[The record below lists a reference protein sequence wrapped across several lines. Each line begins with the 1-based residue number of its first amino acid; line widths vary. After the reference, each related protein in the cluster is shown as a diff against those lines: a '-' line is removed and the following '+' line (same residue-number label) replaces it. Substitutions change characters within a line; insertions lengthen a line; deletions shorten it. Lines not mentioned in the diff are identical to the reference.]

1 MKRFVI
7 LLLVLPLWV
16 GCNWKADP
24 WAGNKEFTHTGCAGS
39 PATKGL
45 FGSDSASLLTLK
57 YEDGGLRVTR
67 TNAEMNCSIK
77 LNGMDCQVSVEG
89 NVIHY
94 WVTEADGPTANC
106 ICLVEKMSSV
116 VSGLQEGKEYIFDY
130 SCGVGR
136 SYPSFPFVFKKG
148 FNQIIDLD

>member
-1 MKRFVI
+1 MKRIVL
-7 LLLVLPLWV
+7 LLLVLPLWA
-16 GCNWKADP
+16 GCTSLDP
-24 WAGNKEFTHTGCAGS
+24 WGGDKEFTHTGCAGDAS
-39 PATKGL
+39 ATKGL
-45 FGSDSASLLTLK
+45 FGSENESLLTLK

-77 LNGMDCQVSVEG
+77 LNGIDCRVTIQG

-106 ICLVEKMSSV
+106 NCLVEKMSSLIT
-116 VSGLQEGKEYIFDY
+116 GLQEGKEYIFDY